1 MKTKYNIG
9 DLVWVFYSHWPKER
23 DMAIIIDKRTGT
35 KSLQPEYQVN
45 FIHKTPSYTR
55 WWSEN
60 CMEKMKAQPKE

>member
-1 MKTKYNIG
+1 MKTNYNIG
-9 DLVWVFYSHWPKER
+9 DLVWVFNVHWPNER
-23 DMAIIIDKRTGT
+23 DMGIIIDKRTGT

-45 FIHKTPSYTR
+45 FIDKTHPYTR